1 MEQSLSELVDTPMM
15 MRMYREFIRDSDEQK
30 VRNFRTQVQN
40 EIPNHAKRLDL
51 EQWFFERLGE

>member
-15 MRMYREFIRDSDEQK
+15 MRMYREFIRDSDEQA

-40 EIPNHAKRLDL
+40 EIPNHSKRLDL
-51 EQWFFERLGE
+51 ERWFFERLGE